1 MARDR
6 GAYSVSRRTFCW
18 TLAGVL
24 VTPGLA
30 IAQTEKI
37 RRIGILYLGKP
48 NDPFVL
54 ANTGAFRQRL
64 RELGYVD
71 GKTIV
76 IDERFA
82 EGDAT
87 RLNELARELV
97 ASKVDILVTQAVAA
111 TVAARLATSTI
122 PIVMLH
128 AGNPVEAGLIE
139 SLARPGGNITGTS
152 NISLGGKLVE
162 LLHEVV
168 PRARR
173 VAVLG
178 NPTNAGLP
186 PARRDA
192 EEAARRIGVSVVFVA
207 VTRNEDFPDVFATI
221 RNARPDA
228 LLVVV
233 EPLIA
238 THRSEVVEFAAA
250 ARLPAVY
257 DNGTTARIGGLI
269 SYAPDISEHYPL
281 AAIYVD
287 KILKG
292 AKPADLPV
300 QQATKFELVI
310 NLKTAKALGV
320 SIPQALLVR
329 ADEVIQ

>member
-1 MARDR
+1 MARDQ
-6 GAYSVSRRTFCW
+6 GDCSIARRSFC
-18 TLAGVL
+18 LALADVL
-24 VTPGLA
+24 VAPSIA
-30 IAQTEKI
+30 IAQTEKA

-48 NDPFVL
+48 DDPFVL
-54 ANTGAFRQRL
+54 TNTGAFRQRL
-64 RELGYVD
+64 RGLGYVD

-152 NISLGGKLVE
+152 NISLGGKLVD

-168 PRARR
+168 PSVRR
-173 VAVLG
+173 LAVLG

-186 PARRDA
+186 PARRDV
-192 EEAARRIGVSVVFVA
+192 EEAARRIAVSVVFVA
-207 VTRNEDFPDVFATI
+207 VTRNEDFPDIFAAI

-238 THRSEVVEFAAA
+238 THRREVVEFAAA

-257 DNGTTARIGGLI
+257 DNGATARIGGLI
-269 SYAPDISEHYPL
+269 SYAPDLTEHYPL

-292 AKPADLPV
+292 AKPGDLPV
-300 QQATKFELVI
+300 QQPGRYELVI
-310 NLKTAKALGV
+310 NLKTAKALGIT
-320 SIPQALLVR
+320 IPQSLMAR